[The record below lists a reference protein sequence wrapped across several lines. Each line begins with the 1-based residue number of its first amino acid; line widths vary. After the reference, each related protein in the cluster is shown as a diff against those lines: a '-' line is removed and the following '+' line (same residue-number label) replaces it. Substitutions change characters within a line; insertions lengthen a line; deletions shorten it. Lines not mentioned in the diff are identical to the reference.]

1 MVTSGNGGR
10 RVAAEDKRMAEGL
23 GFESRGL
30 AARLGEVWD
39 WSFQILVA
47 TMLMVTYFMVRGH
60 VVDQSAE
67 ALANAL
73 SIVQVERALGF
84 FWEPTWQASVIGYE
98 WVIWFLN
105 QVYIWG
111 YWPVLLGVGLWTLFR
126 HRDTWF
132 AYRNAIFVSAFI
144 GLLVFV
150 AFPVAPPRLAPVNMV
165 DTVEA
170 YAQAGDL
177 AHPTS
182 LANQYA
188 AVPSF
193 HFGWILLASL
203 IVLRIVRRRL
213 ARAFWIC
220 LPPLML
226 VTIVVTANHYI
237 LDAVAGGAVALFA
250 LWASRPWTAWN
261 VRRQAEKVATR
272 P

>member
-1 MVTSGNGGR
+1 M
-10 RVAAEDKRMAEGL
+10 AADDDRMIDGQGLEPRSFTAGL
-23 GFESRGL
+23 GR
-30 AARLGEVWD
+30 VWD
-39 WSFQILVA
+39 VSFQIMVA
-47 TMLMVTYFMVRGH
+47 TMLMVSYFMVRGH

-67 ALANAL
+67 ALANSL
-73 SIVQVERALGF
+73 SIVKIERALGL
-84 FWEPTWQASVIGYE
+84 FWEPTWQASIIGYE

-111 YWPVLLGVGLWTLFR
+111 YWPVLVSVGLWTLFR

-144 GLLVFV
+144 GMLVFV

-170 YAQAGDL
+170 YAQAGEL

-193 HFGWILLASL
+193 HFGWILLTSL
-203 IVLRIVRRRL
+203 IALRIVRRRL
-213 ARAFWIC
+213 VRAFWIG
-220 LPPLML
+220 LPALMP
-226 VTIVVTANHYI
+226 VTIVVTANHYV
-237 LDAVAGGAVALFA
+237 LDAVAGGAVSLFA

-261 VRRQAEKVATR
+261 IRRQAETIAR
-272 P
+272 RS

>member
-1 MVTSGNGGR
+1 M
-10 RVAAEDKRMAEGL
+10 AAEDDRMTDGQGLEPRSFTAGL
-23 GFESRGL
+23 GR
-30 AARLGEVWD
+30 AWD
-39 WSFQILVA
+39 VSFQIMVA
-47 TMLMVTYFMVRGH
+47 TMLMVSYFMVRGH

-67 ALANAL
+67 ALANSL
-73 SIVQVERALGF
+73 SIVRLERALGF
-84 FWEPTWQASVIGYE
+84 FWEPTWQTSVIGYE
-98 WVIWFLN
+98 WLIWVLN

-144 GLLVFV
+144 GLVIFV

-170 YAQAGDL
+170 YAQAGEL

-193 HFGWILLASL
+193 HFGWILLASV
-203 IVLRIVRRRL
+203 IVLRIVRQRL
-213 ARAFWIC
+213 ARALWIG
-220 LPPLML
+220 LPALML

-261 VRRQAEKVATR
+261 IRRQAEMAER
-272 P
+272 RS

>member
-1 MVTSGNGGR
+1 MAIQDKRSGEELELGGR
-10 RVAAEDKRMAEGL
+10 SL
-23 GFESRGL
+23 T
-30 AARLGEVWD
+30 ARLGAVWD
-39 WSFQILVA
+39 WSFQVLVA
-47 TMLMVTYFMVRGH
+47 AMLMVTYFMVRGH

-67 ALANAL
+67 ALANSL
-73 SIVQVERALGF
+73 SIVEIERALGF

-98 WVIWFLN
+98 WAIWFLN

-111 YWPVLLGVGLWTLFR
+111 YWPVLLGVGLWMLFR

-144 GLLVFV
+144 GLVIFV

-182 LANQYA
+182 LANEYA

-193 HFGWILLASL
+193 HFGWILLTSF
-203 IVLRIVRRRL
+203 IVLRVVRRRL
-213 ARAFWIC
+213 VRAFWIV

-261 VRRQAEKVATR
+261 VRRHADKLEAR
-272 P
+272 A